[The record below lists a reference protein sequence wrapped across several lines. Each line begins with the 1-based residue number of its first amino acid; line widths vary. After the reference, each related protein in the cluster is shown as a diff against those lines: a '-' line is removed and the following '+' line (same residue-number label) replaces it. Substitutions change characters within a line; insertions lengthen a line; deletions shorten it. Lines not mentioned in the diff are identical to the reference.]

1 MFAQIPIS
9 GGELI
14 IALSQLLGFQG
25 VKDFSVVGGRDES
38 VSDGA
43 DGFIKVC
50 LGSEGIEGG
59 LG

>member
-1 MFAQIPIS
+1 
-9 GGELI
+9 
-14 IALSQLLGFQG
+14 LLGFQG